1 MAYGNYSFISPV
13 HLPAEIKLAIMS
25 QFHSIRDLLS
35 LALCSKA
42 LYSEVRE
49 TSGRA
54 CYDILSRDMRPATLA
69 IAVARHAAATAP
81 WKCSRDPDA
90 PITTGDPEFAQHVAE
105 YCAKYLSGCG
115 TELLLPR
122 HEFHL
127 RMAFSIEKFHAV
139 IEAAAHSHVDYLE
152 WPTDLVREILDR
164 TPAENARF
172 EKVYYVIDIISNL
185 FLWGPETEGVEEEGP
200 EDASDEAIKQVYKD
214 FWLNFA
220 PWEAQYMRMVEIDMA
235 AYLCEC
241 YPPDVTKGIIDP
253 VRGRY
258 DWISII
264 LWLGV
269 EQARG
274 LFTDT
279 ISWPLE
285 QISKVNSI
293 LRDPRFPRIRDQ
305 IHEDP
310 SIWFVRDTASGL
322 KYRGRRPVI
331 VDLETL
337 RRYEARIGDPA
348 ERRAALWLHLLW
360 SMTWHSPGVAY
371 TGEEVGWVL
380 TYEQGFLW
388 WDYDRRVETRR
399 PDYVGEWESLRSL
412 EEEHRRIRG
421 QPIGFYADYPY
432 RGYMMHSDHES
443 EDEDEDDADDGTNDD
458 TEDGDAD
465 DD

>member
-1 MAYGNYSFISPV
+1 MAYGNSFISPV

-49 TSGRA
+49 ASGRA

-90 PITTGDPEFAQHVAE
+90 PITVGEPEFAQHVAE

-127 RMAFSIEKFHAV
+127 RMALSIEKFHEV
-139 IEAAAHSHVDYLE
+139 IKAAAHSHVDHLD
-152 WPTDLVREILDR
+152 WPTDLMKEILDR

-185 FLWGPETEGVEEEGP
+185 FLWDPETEEEEEEEGLEHAP
-200 EDASDEAIKQVYKD
+200 SEAVKQVYKD

-220 PWEAQYMRMVEIDMA
+220 PWEAQYMRMVEIDIST
-235 AYLCEC
+235 YLCEC
-241 YPPDVTKGIIDP
+241 YPPDITEGKIDA
-253 VRGRY
+253 VYGRP
-258 DWISII
+258 DWIRLV

-269 EQARG
+269 EQAHR
-274 LFTDT
+274 LFTHT
-279 ISWPLE
+279 ICWPPG
-285 QISKVNSI
+285 QKRKVNSI
-293 LRDPRFPRIRDQ
+293 LRDPRFARVRAQ

-310 SIWFVRDTASGL
+310 GSWFVRDTAASGPS
-322 KYRGRRPVI
+322 YRGQRPVI

-337 RRYEARIGDPA
+337 RRYEERVRDPA

-360 SMTWHSPGVAY
+360 SMTWSGPEWAY
-371 TGEEVGWVL
+371 TGEARW
-380 TYEQGFLW
+380 TNSYQQGYLW
-388 WDYDRRVETRR
+388 WDYDRRIEARE
-399 PDYVGEWESLRSL
+399 PEYAEEWETLRSL
-412 EEEHRRIRG
+412 EEEHRLVCG

-432 RGYMMHSDHES
+432 WGYYIDSDYES
-443 EDEDEDDADDGTNDD
+443 EEDDDDDADDGTNDD
-458 TEDGDAD
+458 TDGDTD